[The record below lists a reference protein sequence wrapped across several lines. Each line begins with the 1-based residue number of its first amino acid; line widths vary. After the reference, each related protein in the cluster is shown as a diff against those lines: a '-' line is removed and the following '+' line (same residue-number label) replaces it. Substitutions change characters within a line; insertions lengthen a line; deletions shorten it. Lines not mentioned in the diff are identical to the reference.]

1 MSLLVAKLGSSS
13 LVDRDG
19 LLRESV
25 IEDRVAEL
33 CRLRHAGH
41 HVLLVSSGAIA
52 YGISRLG
59 MHGRPTALPDLQ
71 AASAVGQ
78 GALFQQY
85 ERAFAL
91 HDVLPAQVLLT
102 SGDLQGRR
110 SYVNARNTLQR
121 LLALGT
127 VPILNE
133 NDTTATDELVF
144 GDNDVLAAQVAVLLR
159 ARWLVLLTDREG
171 LYGPGP
177 DGPRLLGTVSIDVR
191 PEEVELADMGGS
203 GLGSGGVESKIAAAG
218 MASAAGVDC
227 VVASA
232 RADDVLGR
240 VVAGEPAGTAF
251 PARAGTESSFKL
263 WLRHAKPSM
272 GRVLVD
278 AGAARALERRGTSL
292 LPVGVVACEG
302 SFGVGDAVEVAEA
315 VERRPVGKG
324 IAALSA
330 EEVRAVAGLQSE
342 EARRRLPGAAE
353 EVIHRDRFV
362 LAAEAGP

>member
-13 LVDRDG
+13 LVDDDG

-25 IEDRVAEL
+25 IEHRVEEL

-52 YGISRLG
+52 YGVSRLG
-59 MHGRPTALPDLQ
+59 MHGRPSALPDLQ

-78 GALFQQY
+78 GALMQQY
-85 ERAFAL
+85 ERAFSR

-102 SGDLQGRR
+102 SRDLEGRR

-144 GDNDVLAAQVAVLLR
+144 GDNDILAAQVAILLR

-171 LYGPGP
+171 LYVPGAN
-177 DGPRLLGTVSIDVR
+177 GPRLLGEVEAGVR
-191 PEEVELADMGGS
+191 PEDLELAHFLDS
-203 GLGSGGVESKIAAAG
+203 SLGRGGVASKIAAAG
-218 MASAAGVDC
+218 MATAAGVDC

-232 RADDVLGR
+232 RAHDVLGR
-240 VVAGEPAGTAF
+240 VVAGEATGTYF

-272 GRVLVD
+272 GRVLID
-278 AGAARALERRGTSL
+278 AGAARALEQRGTSL

-302 SFGVGDAVEVAEA
+302 TFGVGDAVEVAEA
-315 VERRPVGKG
+315 VGGSLVGKG

-330 EEVRAVAGLQSE
+330 EEVRMVAGLKSDA
-342 EARRRLPGAAE
+342 ARKRLPGAAE

-362 LAAEAGP
+362 LTADVGS